1 MTERRG
7 KDRTKKSVET
17 ESRERTG
24 SGGGGGSRNTEGSDR
39 ERSHVIAGGGQ

>member
-17 ESRERTG
+17 ESRARTG
-24 SGGGGGSRNTEGSDR
+24 SGGE
-39 ERSHVIAGGGQ
+39 GGGQETQRVATGKGVT

>member
-1 MTERRG
+1 MAERRG

-24 SGGGGGSRNTEGSDR
+24 MGGRGGVKKQRVATGKGVT
-39 ERSHVIAGGGQ
+39 